1 MPGLATKV
9 WEETKRKSFCLA
21 EAVCSRGP
29 YGAPEEPYNAPEDL
43 IMVLIMPE
51 GLQVL
56 YETHMD
62 CLVLLSG
69 LLFQRRSLQ
78 E

>member
-29 YGAPEEPYNAPEDL
+29 YGAPEEPYNAPDNARGPAG
-43 IMVLIMPE
+43 VVRNTH
-51 GLQVL
+51 GLFSAAFRFV
-56 YETHMD
+56 
-62 CLVLLSG
+62 VSKKIPSG
-69 LLFQRRSLQ
+69 IGSSS
-78 E
+78 

>member
-1 MPGLATKV
+1 
-9 WEETKRKSFCLA
+9 
-21 EAVCSRGP
+21 
-29 YGAPEEPYNAPEDL
+29 
-43 IMVLIMPE
+43 MVLIMPE

-69 LLFQRRSLQ
+69 LLFQEDPFRNRLIILDINMLAAVAGP
-78 E
+78 